1 MVEGEGI
8 IQLIDLFRFW
18 QSEEGAAGTE
28 DSLTSTEFDRF
39 LAERAAAADNL
50 PTISKE
56 EKNGLLGGEVNSSSG
71 GEVEMEEEKKEKE
84 KEEMKVPEI
93 PQRSAIE
100 SGGSERPRP
109 MRKAEEPLIEF

>member
-1 MVEGEGI
+1 M
-8 IQLIDLFRFW
+8 IDLFRLW

-71 GEVEMEEEKKEKE
+71 GEVEMEEEKEKKKEE